1 LGISVHSRT
10 MNQTQTKYWWFFL
23 QGNNTPLENPSDIRG
38 MDRLQREF
46 RLFDVFAHA
55 YYLASDH
62 SSNEPT
68 TQLWIWAPLRSS
80 RNDPETLSW
89 SSVTVGYVCPGPG
102 GLQGWH
108 LVIRGQGE
116 PAWVSGSTVY
126 RRYKEAH
133 PYSTPNPAFGG
144 C

>member
-1 LGISVHSRT
+1 
-10 MNQTQTKYWWFFL
+10 MNRMQMKYRWFFL
-23 QGNNTPLENPSDIRG
+23 KGTNAPLDNPSNIQG
-38 MDRLQREF
+38 MGRLQREF
-46 RLFDVFAHA
+46 QPFDIFAHV
-55 YYLASDH
+55 YHPASCH

-68 TQLWIWAPLRSS
+68 TQLWVWAPLRSS
-80 RNDPETLSW
+80 GSSESDSETFSW
-89 SSVTVGYVCPGPG
+89 SPVTAGYVCPGPG

-133 PYSTPNPAFGG
+133 PYSTLDSDA
-144 C
+144 

>member
-1 LGISVHSRT
+1 
-10 MNQTQTKYWWFFL
+10 MNRTQTKYRWFFL
-23 QGNNTPLENPSDIRG
+23 KGNNTPLQNPSNIRG

-46 RLFDVFAHA
+46 RPFDVFAYA
-55 YYLASDH
+55 YYH
-62 SSNEPT
+62 SSNQPT
-68 TQLWIWAPLRSS
+68 TQLWIWTPLGS
-80 RNDPETLSW
+80 PETFSW
-89 SSVTVGYVCPGPG
+89 SSVAVGYVCPGPG
-102 GLQGWH
+102 GLQGRH

-133 PYSTPNPAFGG
+133 PYSILNSTFGG